1 MADWSTPEVELGRS
15 STVLIVSNERS
26 VPLALTQP
34 TKALLD
40 DAAPGAPEGRGPAA
54 DGAPLGATSD
64 GAEPDGAL
72 GAEAGAD
79 GAPLGAEGAA
89 GAD

>member
-1 MADWSTPEVELGRS
+1 M
-15 STVLIVSNERS
+15 IVSNERS

-34 TKALLD
+34 AKALLD
-40 DAAPGAPEGRGPAA
+40 DAAPGAPDGRGLAA
-54 DGAPLGATSD
+54 DGAPLGATTE

-72 GAEAGAD
+72 GAGAD